1 MHWKKHQSCCVRY
14 ALERDARMC
23 PECGSTLLRCRQY
36 DECHQLLAPG
46 DHCPVHVAPQLQL
59 LGGSPVKAIVGGRL
73 SLPFLVKNA
82 SGCQSDLK
90 VRRILKQDR
99 DGEIVE
105 LPPDWDRIGPGE
117 DRRLFVDTGEF
128 RRAGRSRLKLY
139 LVLGCQLGSLEES
152 YAFSADIPIKVK
164 DREQQSIHV
173 EQAGGDVIVMGGRRG
188 GWTETTDLS
197 TALAFERAE
206 AFELRQGL
214 RGYPDPGYRIQR
226 NVRFEFPGFP
236 EGDVPPPGQVFL
248 DSEKL
253 RCGRNSRTYADSND
267 VALRAYGADGEMD
280 WEVTSQISGVHLEL
294 LLWDDRLCLR
304 GLGRNGTFR
313 NGEQVHGTVALGHGD
328 RVRVLGPDLSGPEF
342 EVGMI
347 VYGGRVEKV
356 IFSRTDLTGG
366 R

>member
-1 MHWKKHQSCCVRY
+1 M
-14 ALERDARMC
+14 
-23 PECGSTLLRCRQY
+23 
-36 DECHQLLAPG
+36 
-46 DHCPVHVAPQLQL
+46 L
-59 LGGSPVKAIVGGRL
+59 LGGSPVKAEVGGRL

-82 SGCQSDLK
+82 SGCQSELK

-99 DGEIVE
+99 DGDIVE

-117 DRRLFVDTGEF
+117 ERRLFVDTGDF
-128 RRAGRSRLKLY
+128 GRAGRTRLKIY
-139 LVLGCQLGSLEES
+139 LVLGCRLGALEES
-152 YAFSADIPIKVK
+152 YAFCAEIPIRVK
-164 DREQQSIHV
+164 EREQQSIHV
-173 EQAGGDVIVMGGRRG
+173 EQAGGDVIVMGGRKG

-197 TALAFERAE
+197 TAVAFERAE

-236 EGDVPPPGQVFL
+236 AGDVPPAGQLYL
-248 DSEKL
+248 DREKL
-253 RCGRNSRTYADSND
+253 RCGRNSRSFADGND
-267 VALRAYGADGEMD
+267 VALRAYRAGGEMD
-280 WEVTSQISGVHLEL
+280 WDITSQISGVHLEL

-304 GLGRNGTFR
+304 SLGRNGTFR

-328 RVRVLGPDLSGPEF
+328 RVRVLAADQNGPEF

-347 VYGGRVEKV
+347 VNGGRVEKV
-356 IFSRTDLTGG
+356 IFSRTDETGG